1 IDSGHGHTFKQGGML
16 MQLWVTLGLTGVLA
30 AIAGFLIYY
39 IHTVLDYDDASTI
52 DPLPPPDKKDN

>member
-1 IDSGHGHTFKQGGML
+1 